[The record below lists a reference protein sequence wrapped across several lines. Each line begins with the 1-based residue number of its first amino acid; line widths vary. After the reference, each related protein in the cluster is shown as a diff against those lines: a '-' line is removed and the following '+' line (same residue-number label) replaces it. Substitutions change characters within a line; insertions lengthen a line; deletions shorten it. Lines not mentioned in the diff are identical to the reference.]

1 MVDITSRI
9 DVTSRLSSGQARKI
23 LAEIFNV
30 DPNFISFTKHAREQM
45 AKRDLRTG
53 DILNVLK
60 AGKIH
65 KDPELI
71 ADTYRYHVET
81 SKIVVV
87 IAFRKP
93 NHITIITAWRN

>member
-1 MVDITSRI
+1 MVDFTSRI
-9 DVTSRLSSGQARKI
+9 DVTSRLSSGKARKV
-23 LAEIFNV
+23 LSEIFHE
-30 DPNFISFTKHAREQM
+30 DPNFISFSRHAREQM
-45 AKRDLRTG
+45 IKRNLKTG

-65 KDPELI
+65 QDPEWI

-87 IAFRKP
+87 IVFKKP